1 MPSFPADPDR
11 LVDQVEM
18 DAAYEAARDVANQ
31 LIGLLWRHQQA
42 ASDPADAEA
51 LRAERLAVRTRQQAL
66 LRPGGGEDVGAALRE
81 WGARVLAL
89 REQ

>member
-1 MPSFPADPDR
+1 MPSLPADPNR

-18 DAAYEAARDVANQ
+18 TAAYEAARDVANQ

-42 ASDPADAEA
+42 ASDPAEADA

-66 LRPGGGEDVGAALRE
+66 LCPGGEDVGAALRE